1 VQDLTPEVQAI
12 INRYQSEEATV
23 ELFHYC
29 RAQGFGSINIDLIYG
44 LPLQTLETFG
54 RTLDTVIALRPDR
67 VAMYSFAFV
76 PWKSGNQNVMTED
89 MLPPAELKVQ
99 LYLLGVQRFGEA
111 GYKQI
116 GMDHFAVPTDELAVA
131 MDNKTLHRNFMGYT
145 TKPANDMVAFGASGI
160 GDVQG
165 AYVQNIKNNSDYF
178 TAIDAGALPI
188 LRGVQLSP
196 EDTVRRYVITQIM
209 CNLRVDFADVRQRFD
224 IDFAQHF
231 ASELEALQDPTDS
244 GFVVLADNG
253 ITVTSLGR
261 VFVRNIAMVFDEY
274 RQGEPKGRTFS
285 RTI

>member
-1 VQDLTPEVQAI
+1 
-12 INRYQSEEATV
+12 
-23 ELFHYC
+23 
-29 RAQGFGSINIDLIYG
+29 
-44 LPLQTLETFG
+44 
-54 RTLDTVIALRPDR
+54 
-67 VAMYSFAFV
+67 
-76 PWKSGNQNVMTED
+76 
-89 MLPPAELKVQ
+89 VQ

-244 GFVVLADNG
+244 GFVVIADNG